1 MEKDKISSR
10 VLRVGYKLLD
20 GPKTIHSSSGD
31 SHSYLESMIS
41 IRWHSETLGE
51 WRSMRIYCDANG
63 SDEDGYIEPM
73 VRFATW
79 DRTKDILVLRP
90 SWPSVLIE
98 LATLPI
104 DSLELQAAVHRLQE
118 VVGQVPFVAH
128 GLPTRRNFG
137 EYAGDDRGHLT
148 VQVSSGWQELE
159 RAVHVAEA
167 PALYETS
174 SIVEAEL
181 RRLAIPVERHVW
193 LERYDR
199 IIDEMLGSG
208 GWYWNGQPESV

>member
-1 MEKDKISSR
+1 
-10 VLRVGYKLLD
+10 
-20 GPKTIHSSSGD
+20 
-31 SHSYLESMIS
+31 
-41 IRWHSETLGE
+41 
-51 WRSMRIYCDANG
+51 
-63 SDEDGYIEPM
+63 M

-137 EYAGDDRGHLT
+137 EYAGDARGHLT

-181 RRLAIPVERHVW
+181 RRLAVPVERHVW

-199 IIDEMLGSG
+199 SIDEMLGSD